1 MLLSIYAELMDSQSE
16 EMHGW
21 EGSPELIIDELF
33 LSSVKEQRVWWQMQN
48 EAGCS
53 VDI

>member
-33 LSSVKEQRVWWQMQN
+33 EFSQGAESLVANAE
-48 EAGCS
+48 
-53 VDI
+53 